1 MQTRSSR
8 IIQRMAVTFLMAA
21 VYAAPAFAQ
30 GSYTGFTASRIK
42 IGAFFPSSSDGG
54 SGTWLK
60 LGVDAALPGVR
71 PFSGAVTRV
80 GIDYE
85 TDFGSFAVPI
95 YVVELWHPSA
105 SPIYFGLGPGLYTGR
120 IKGGNTQS
128 KLGARFVVGM
138 DLHHNTFLELNY
150 DVVGHFTNGRVDGL
164 SIMLGKYF

>member
-1 MQTRSSR
+1 MQTRSP
-8 IIQRMAVTFLMAA
+8 QMVQCMAVTLLLAA
-21 VYAAPAFAQ
+21 ACVTPAFAQ
-30 GSYTGFTASRIK
+30 RSYNGFTSARIK

-85 TDFGSFAVPI
+85 TDFSSFAVPI
-95 YVVELWHPSA
+95 TVVELWHPSA

-128 KLGARFVVGM
+128 RLGARFVVGM
-138 DLHHNTFLELNY
+138 DLHRNTFLELNY